1 MGHTT
6 MGQPRWLD
14 DLHDCPQEERLLSIL
29 ELNVCSNV
37 CDGSMFNEVDAIWR
51 GTCRS
56 LE

>member
-1 MGHTT
+1 